1 MSAADEIPAAA
12 PGFEHP
18 GLPVN
23 GKAKNRKDEPTS
35 ADAHRTKRKGRD
47 GAAEPAL
54 DSSDPTAPSANA
66 KVVEKRPSAKPL
78 GAKPPGAKS
87 VGWALVQAARLHR
100 ARIGDRLATLDLFAG
115 QEQVVQVLAA
125 SGTMTMGDLAAT
137 LRVRPP
143 TASKTISRLAALGF
157 VERRAE
163 AGDGRIV
170 RVRLTEAGL
179 AKAEAIE
186 GIWDAVEAELLS
198 GFDGKER
205 RRLRK
210 LLRKAAKGLA
220 EAGGLTGHETEADA
234 EIEADED
241 EAEPAALVPA
251 HREPA

>member
-1 MSAADEIPAAA
+1 MSAADE
-12 PGFEHP
+12 
-18 GLPVN
+18 L
-23 GKAKNRKDEPTS
+23 S
-35 ADAHRTKRKGRD
+35 ALSPEDDTLGMHVTGTDRTKGR
-47 GAAEPAL
+47 G
-54 DSSDPTAPSANA
+54 
-66 KVVEKRPSAKPL
+66 KREKRHGRTSGAPPPGGSDGPATDAVASSNLKRT

-100 ARIGDRLATLDLFAG
+100 SRIGDRLAGLGLFAG

-125 SGTMTMGDLAAT
+125 SGVMTMGDLAAT

-157 VERRAE
+157 VERRTE
-163 AGDGRIV
+163 SGDGRVV

-186 GIWDAVEAELLS
+186 RLWSGVEAELLA
-198 GFDGKER
+198 GFDSKER

-210 LLRKAAKGLA
+210 LLRKAARGLA
-220 EAGGLTGHETEADA
+220 EAAGVTGHETEADA

-241 EAEPAALVPA
+241 EAMVATPSS
-251 HREPA
+251 